1 MEGLPPYRIGFMPRG
16 AQLMPSASTDR
27 LAGRVALVTGAG
39 SGIGAA
45 IAARLAGEGADV
57 IVTDR
62 DEAAARRTA
71 ERCGGHALRL
81 DVTSEADWRA
91 AVTLA
96 ETRIGAL
103 HILVNNAGICET
115 GTVEDIDFAA
125 WRRSHDINL
134 DSVFLGC
141 AATLPLMARSTA
153 ETGLRG
159 SIVSIASISA
169 VVAGGNLAAYN
180 SSKAAVRHFTRSVAL
195 HCARKGYAITANAV
209 LPTFV
214 DTPLI
219 DGLIPGRERAEA
231 LAKLARQVPLG
242 RVGRPEEVAGAVAF
256 LCSDDAA
263 FMTGTDLVLDGGLS
277 AQ

>member
-1 MEGLPPYRIGFMPRG
+1 MSSISADPR
-16 AQLMPSASTDR
+16 AEIQHR

-45 IAARLAGEGADV
+45 IAARLAGEGATV

-62 DEAAARRTA
+62 DEAAAARTA
-71 ERCGGHALRL
+71 SPIGGSARRL
-81 DVTSEADWRA
+81 DVTSEADWRSA
-91 AVTLA
+91 MEFAQA
-96 ETRIGAL
+96 EWGGV

-141 AATLPLMARSTA
+141 HAALPAMAGATA
-153 ETGLRG
+153 RTGLRG
-159 SIVSIASISA
+159 SIVNIASISA
-169 VVAGGNLAAYN
+169 LIAGGNMAAYN
-180 SSKAAVRHFTRSVAL
+180 SSKAAVRHLTRSVAL

-219 DGLIPGRERAEA
+219 DGLRPGGDRQET
-231 LAKLARQVPLG
+231 LSKLARQVPLG

>member
-1 MEGLPPYRIGFMPRG
+1 MT
-16 AQLMPSASTDR
+16 TDPTER
-27 LAGRVALVTGAG
+27 LAGRIALITGAG

-45 IAARLAGEGADV
+45 IARRLASEGATV
-57 IVTDR
+57 ITTDR
-62 DEAAARRTA
+62 DEASAQRTA
-71 ERCGGHALRL
+71 RDIGGPALRL
-81 DVTSEADWRA
+81 DVTCETDWQA
-91 AVTLA
+91 AVNLA
-96 ETRIGAL
+96 ETQFGGL

-125 WRRSHDINL
+125 WRRSHQINL

-141 AATLPLMARSTA
+141 HLALPLMARATA
-153 ETGLRG
+153 DTGLRG
-159 SIVSIASISA
+159 SIVNIASISA
-169 VVAGGNLAAYN
+169 VVAGSNLAAYN
-180 SSKAAVRHFTRSVAL
+180 SSKAAVRHFTRSIAL

-219 DGLIPGRERAEA
+219 DGLLPGAERAER
-231 LAKLARQVPLG
+231 LEKLARQVPLG

-256 LCSDDAA
+256 LCCDDAA